1 MFTLYKPGKNV
12 YSRGGDFMKF
22 HETEQHMAKRS
33 NNPTMNDVAREA
45 GVALGTVSKVVNG
58 IPVGEEYRVRV
69 EKAIKKLNYHINSYA
84 QGMKSGKTRA
94 IAVLMPNLVSP
105 YFASLVNSIGK
116 ALASRKHHMVFFGT
130 DYDPDQEQ
138 EYIRLA
144 EQQKVDGI
152 ICLSY
157 NPKLQVEENMPFVS
171 IDRYFGS
178 KIPCVSSDNYGG
190 GYLAAEKLKEN
201 GCKRVAMLRI
211 ASKLPHEPAKR
222 RDGFVAAC
230 EAIGLAYDQK
240 ILNDGAPYQE
250 FVDFLHAH
258 FHDGKLDF
266 DGLFC
271 VTDAVAHQIRG
282 TLQEMG
288 LSVPEDVQII
298 GFDGCRHFGDLEL
311 TCSTIVQ
318 PVDAIAETCV
328 NLILNTDPS
337 QIPSLL
343 CLPVRYEYGGT
354 TLH

>member
-1 MFTLYKPGKNV
+1 MRYII
-12 YSRGGDFMKF
+12 REDFMKF
-22 HETEQHMAKRS
+22 HETECAMAKKGS
-33 NNPTMNDVAREA
+33 HPTMNDVAREA

-69 EKAIKKLNYHINSYA
+69 EQAIKKLDYHINSYA
-84 QGMKSGKTRA
+84 QGMKSGKTRT
-94 IAVLMPNLVSP
+94 IAVIMPNLVSP

-116 ALASRKHHMVFFGT
+116 ALTARKRHMVFFGT
-130 DYDPDQEQ
+130 DYDPKREQ

-157 NPKLQVEENMPFVS
+157 NPLLEVADDVPLVS

-178 KIPCVSSDNYGG
+178 KIPCVSSDNYAGG
-190 GYLAAEKLKEN
+190 RLAAEKLKEN

-222 RDGFVAAC
+222 RDGFIAAC
-230 EAIGLAYDQK
+230 EALDLPFEQK
-240 ILNDGAPYQE
+240 ALNDGEPYQE
-250 FVDFLHAH
+250 FVDFLNEH

-271 VTDAVAHQIRG
+271 VTDSLAHQIRG
-282 TLQEMG
+282 TLKEMG

-318 PVDAIAETCV
+318 PVEAIAETCV
-328 NLILNTDPS
+328 NLILNTEPS
-337 QIPSLL
+337 KIPSLL
-343 CLPVRYEYGGT
+343 CLPVHYEYGGT
-354 TLH
+354 TLR

>member
-1 MFTLYKPGKNV
+1 MRYIKHK
-12 YSRGGDFMKF
+12 DFMKF
-22 HETEQHMAKRS
+22 HETERS
-33 NNPTMNDVAREA
+33 MTKKSSNPTMNDVAREA

-58 IPVGEEYRVRV
+58 IRVGEEYRVRV
-69 EKAIKKLNYHINSYA
+69 EKAIKKLNYHINNYA
-84 QGMKSGKTRA
+84 QGLKSGKTRA
-94 IAVLMPNLVSP
+94 IAVIMPNLVSP

-116 ALASRKHHMVFFGT
+116 ALAAKKHHMVFFGT
-130 DYDPDQEQ
+130 DYDPEMEQ
-138 EYIRLA
+138 DYVRLA

-157 NPKLQVEENMPFVS
+157 NPKLEVSDEIPLVS
-171 IDRYFGS
+171 IDRYFGA

-190 GYLAAEKLKEN
+190 GWLAAEKLKEN
-201 GCKRVAMLRI
+201 GCERVAMLRI
-211 ASKLPHEPAKR
+211 GSQLSHEPAKR

-230 EAIGLAYDQK
+230 ESLGLSCDQK
-240 ILNDGAPYQE
+240 ILTDGAPYQE
-250 FVDFLHAH
+250 FVDFLNAH

-271 VTDAVAHQIRG
+271 VTDSLAHQIRG
-282 TLQEMG
+282 TLREMG

-328 NLILNTDPS
+328 NMILNTTETKA
-337 QIPSLL
+337 PSLL
-343 CLPVRYEYGGT
+343 CLPVEYAFGGT
-354 TLH
+354 TKR